1 MATKEQQILVT
12 CEYCGGIVN
21 ILNHEFCPGCGARFS
36 MDQIEESRKISNEN
50 SFNDRLGKKYENS
63 ESDDSSEEQ
72 DKKIFKGVISFIV
85 AILIL
90 IPIYFFTNYYDGG
103 SAVKPDSVVNM
114 YVECAGDVPDGY
126 AQVDCNLKGDKFLY
140 RDDVIK
146 VEITGIYYD
155 TADESNKIIEYCI
168 ENRFAADITAYF
180 NLKSVNGKTN
190 DSIKSMRLGGTG
202 VSGQGMPDYSE
213 PIRLEDEELTE
224 LVFGNVI
231 VNGPKG
237 KTYNSATDDNDRE
250 FHVTVSYPSA
260 ETTSAAA
267 ED

>member
-1 MATKEQQILVT
+1 M
-12 CEYCGGIVN
+12 N
-21 ILNHEFCPGCGARFS
+21 SRFWLPANTA
-36 MDQIEESRKISNEN
+36 MEQIEESRKISDKNISDEN
-50 SFNDRLGKKYENS
+50 IEEFEDVAYDDLPKEKKKDIS
-63 ESDDSSEEQ
+63 GS
-72 DKKIFKGVISFIV
+72 IIVFVVAALVIIS
-85 AILIL
+85 L
-90 IPIYFFTNYYDGG
+90 YFFANYYD
-103 SAVKPDSVVNM
+103 SIPAVKSDSIVDL
-114 YVECAGDVPDGY
+114 YVGYAGDVPDGY
-126 AQVDCNLKGDKFLY
+126 AQVDCNIKGDKFLY

-168 ENRFAADITAYF
+168 ENRYASDITAYF
-180 NLKSVNGKTN
+180 DLRSVNGKTD

-224 LVFGNVI
+224 LVFGNVT

-237 KTYNSATDDNDRE
+237 KTYNSATDDNDKE
-250 FHVTVSYPSA
+250 FRVTVSYPSA

-267 ED
+267 EN